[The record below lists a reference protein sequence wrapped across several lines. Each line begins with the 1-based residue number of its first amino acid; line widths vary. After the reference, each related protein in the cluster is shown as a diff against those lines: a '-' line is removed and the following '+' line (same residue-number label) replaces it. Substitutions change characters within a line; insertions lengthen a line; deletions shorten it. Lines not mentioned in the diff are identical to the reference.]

1 MLLSYPKYYYFNYN
15 ELDKQILHSCQYKK
29 MHLPIRPPRPPWG
42 LLGDGLMMMMWMMGT
57 GRFD

>member
-1 MLLSYPKYYYFNYN
+1 
-15 ELDKQILHSCQYKK
+15 